1 MFDWDGEELANIIW
15 DEAAE
20 SGDHIVPYPKESDDC
35 CNKKEWKQ
43 EDTIKQPTDNKIP
56 KAKVDLHG
64 KKVES
69 SFNLVNHD
77 TTSDS
82 RMGVESWPD
91 LPLSNATDSER
102 ESVGTEVSNGLSE
115 ITKYD
120 SPRGI
125 DGLDKDAEIYQ
136 GSHEGKE
143 QGDFVDYGWAN
154 IGSFDDFDRI
164 FSNNDAVFGHA
175 SLGHADELWSS
186 SRDVSNSPVKF
197 SSELPSLSPNTLR
210 NTSQQQE
217 IKTEFVQED
226 GLGSLRYGETDDFT
240 SQNLQSAS
248 AILDHVEAAVGK
260 SKRTAK
266 EQTDLDRV
274 GKTTLATSNPATE
287 NAATRNEAAYKVT
300 RQKKIFK
307 SRKRLDVKSEGKR
320 LQELYGSW
328 SSPRNPSGQLE
339 NQLPNSVTQPSPS
352 TVQQMQ
358 LQCPEIFQYQ
368 HMSNQFVA
376 HPVYGNLTNPF
387 PAMPVLSHIQPGK
400 FKHRP
405 LLYSYDV
412 SPAKSNLVNKS
423 AEAHVKPTTMTPQE
437 KIEKL
442 RRRQQLQ
449 AMLAIQKQQQQ
460 LSQQVSSTNNSTTQ
474 TCPQQT
480 KIQQCGG
487 TDIGTEDL
495 STFPS
500 LERNSPIEE
509 DDSNTTSAA
518 VDDYSV
524 EETILHRLQDIITK
538 LDMKVRLCIRDS
550 LFRLA
555 QSAMQR
561 HYTSATSITNISG
574 KDEHETLAKEEIS
587 SYNRFINLLAILAA
601 IHFLL

>member
-1 MFDWDGEELANIIW
+1 MFDWDDEELANIIW

-35 CNKKEWKQ
+35 RNKKEWKQ
-43 EDTIKQPTDNKIP
+43 ADSINQPTDNKIP

-69 SFNLVNHD
+69 GYNLVNHD
-77 TTSDS
+77 KSSDS
-82 RMGVESWPD
+82 RMEVESWPD
-91 LPLSNATDSER
+91 LPLSNAADSER

-136 GSHEGKE
+136 GSYEGKE
-143 QGDFVDYGWAN
+143 QGDFVDYAWAN

-164 FSNNDAVFGHA
+164 FSNDDAVFGHA
-175 SLGHADELWSS
+175 SLGHSDELWSS
-186 SRDVSNSPVKF
+186 SRDVSNSPAKF
-197 SSELPSLSPNTLR
+197 SSELPSLGPKTLR

-260 SKRTAK
+260 SKPTAK

-274 GKTTLATSNPATE
+274 EKTTLAPSNPATE
-287 NAATRNEAAYKVT
+287 NAATLNEAADKVT

-307 SRKRLDVKSEGKR
+307 SRKRFDVKSEGKR

-328 SSPRNPSGQLE
+328 SSPRNPSGQPE

-352 TVQQMQ
+352 TVQR
-358 LQCPEIFQYQ
+358 PEIFQYH

-405 LLYSYDV
+405 LLSSYGV
-412 SPAKSNLVNKS
+412 SPANSNLVNKP

-487 TDIGTEDL
+487 TDIGNEDL

-500 LERNSPIEE
+500 LEPNSPTKE
-509 DDSNTTSAA
+509 DDSNATAA

-524 EETILHRLQDIITK
+524 EETILHSLQDIITK

-550 LFRLA
+550 LLRLA

-561 HYTSATSITNISG
+561 HYTSDTGSTNISG
-574 KDEHETLAKEEIS
+574 KDDHETLAKDGIN
-587 SYNRFINLLAILAA
+587 SYNRFIFLLAILAA